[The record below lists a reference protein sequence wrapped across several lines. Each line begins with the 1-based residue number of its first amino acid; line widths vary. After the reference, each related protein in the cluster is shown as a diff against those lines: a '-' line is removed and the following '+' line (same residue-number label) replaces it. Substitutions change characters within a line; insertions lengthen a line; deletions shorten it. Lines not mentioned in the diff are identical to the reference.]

1 MEKLFKCIIADDEE
15 AARTAIRML
24 VDWNSYGIELYAE
37 AEDGD
42 NFMELLEQENPDLAV
57 IDMKMPGI
65 CGDQLIH
72 AINTGHQRTQIIVCS
87 GFNDFE
93 YLRAAILN
101 NVVDYLL
108 KPIDPEEL
116 NKAVGRAVQK
126 LQQEREEKGEIRTL
140 HFPDRIVRIHYKELQ
155 QEQEQIYRMVRYMEE
170 NYMEKVT
177 LNTLSESFFWSK
189 EYISKR
195 FKEVTGCSVAE
206 YLTYIRIDRC
216 KELLKENVK
225 LSVIIGETGF
235 SDESHLVK
243 MFKKYVG
250 MGPSEYKKHKRV

>member
-1 MEKLFKCIIADDEE
+1 MERKFKCVIADDEA
-15 AARTAIRML
+15 AARIAVRKL
-24 VDWNSYGIELYAE
+24 VDWQSFGIELCGE

-42 NFMELLEQENPDLAV
+42 RFMELMEKEIPDLAV

-65 CGDQLIH
+65 CGDRLID
-72 AINTGHQRTQIIVCS
+72 AINNKYNRTQIIVCS
-87 GFNDFE
+87 GFNDFQ

-108 KPIDPEEL
+108 KPIDPDEL
-116 NKAVGRAVQK
+116 NKAVKRAVQH
-126 LQQEREEKGEIRTL
+126 LCEEREKEGEIKTL
-140 HFPDRIVRIHYKELQ
+140 YFPDRKIMLHYRRLK
-155 QEQEQIYRMVRYMEE
+155 QEHEQIYKMIVYMDE
-170 NYMEKVT
+170 NYKEKIT

-195 FKEVTGCSVAE
+195 FKEVIGCSVSE
-206 YLTYIRIDRC
+206 YLTYIRLEKC
-216 KELLKENVK
+216 KELLSQNIK

-243 MFKKYVG
+243 MFKKYTN
-250 MGPSEYKKHKRV
+250 MSPSEYKKCKRD